1 MEGRRPRR
9 PHPARHLA
17 RVAAAQPGHA
27 RRCGLLPGHGCYDGR
42 SVARA
47 DGVPAPPDRR
57 HERREVLCR
66 DRASA
71 HRTGQVRDHPR
82 LHLSGCGRQGHG
94 RGAYSDRP
102 QCRVPDARDGS
113 ERRSGGLCRG
123 PRNARLGPRPGRQ
136 KQPRR
141 SRRCLA
147 PRRGPSL
154 SAGTPNAAG
163 EAGDPV
169 TAADQ
174 LQEIL
179 RSPGVPPLAFA
190 LAFAAGAG
198 HAVTPGHG
206 KSLAAA
212 YLAGS
217 RARLRDAAWLGG
229 SVAVMHTLSV
239 LVIGLAWTF
248 LSLSDVLPM
257 HRLTSWLQLLAGVL
271 VVGTGVWL
279 LRRRFHRHGHPHDHD
294 HSHQHDKRPGLV
306 LLGVSGGLT
315 PSPAAFLVLVTGLF
329 LGRTGFAL
337 LLVMTFGL
345 GMAVVL
351 FGVGALAV
359 AGSSIVVRGARS
371 RSLLRLATRVAPIL
385 AATGITVLGVA
396 ITVLAAVNLT
406 TVT

>member
-1 MEGRRPRR
+1 M
-9 PHPARHLA
+9 
-17 RVAAAQPGHA
+17 
-27 RRCGLLPGHGCYDGR
+27 
-42 SVARA
+42 
-47 DGVPAPPDRR
+47 
-57 HERREVLCR
+57 
-66 DRASA
+66 
-71 HRTGQVRDHPR
+71 
-82 LHLSGCGRQGHG
+82 
-94 RGAYSDRP
+94 
-102 QCRVPDARDGS
+102 
-113 ERRSGGLCRG
+113 
-123 PRNARLGPRPGRQ
+123 
-136 KQPRR
+136 
-141 SRRCLA
+141 
-147 PRRGPSL
+147 
-154 SAGTPNAAG
+154 
-163 EAGDPV
+163 